1 MNNFYNN
8 INEGELYAK
17 LNEIKK
23 EIANEETKN
32 NDERNDEKI
41 TQLYNQLIMKGLYLS
56 LFK

>member
-17 LNEIKK
+17 LDEIKK

-32 NDERNDEKI
+32 GDERNDEKI

>member
-1 MNNFYNN
+1 MINYYNN

-17 LNEIKK
+17 LEEIKE

-32 NDERNDEKI
+32 SKERNDEKI

>member
-17 LNEIKK
+17 LDEIKK

>member
-1 MNNFYNN
+1 MYNYYNN

-17 LNEIKK
+17 LEEIKE

-32 NDERNDEKI
+32 SDERNDEKI

>member
-1 MNNFYNN
+1 MYNYYNN

>member
-1 MNNFYNN
+1 MYNYYNN

-17 LNEIKK
+17 LEEIKE
-23 EIANEETKN
+23 EIANEEAKN
-32 NDERNDEKI
+32 SDERNDEKI

>member
-23 EIANEETKN
+23 EIANEEIKN